1 MGTSDAGRVHEV
13 TRRTIAIG
21 LIADTELPSEIAED
35 LADKLPELLAGQVN
49 ADVQWRVM
57 TRREPLPVRQR
68 PKALIGTVREVLK
81 REHWDLAICITDLPL
96 QVDGRPV
103 VAEASPDQG
112 IGLISLPA
120 LGPARERERARDA
133 IVRLVGELLAGRN
146 DLGRD
151 QGPTFA
157 DTPAHLDVRPQ
168 RSALGVRFVASAAR
182 GTVRLLG
189 GMIRANR
196 PWRLVLGLLS
206 ALTAAVATAAIANLN
221 STVWRV
227 ADAQDTLRLL
237 LLTVASLAGMSIWLI
252 VVHKLWRRPSEH
264 MSREQAA
271 LFNVTTTVTLLIGV
285 GALYVGLFAFNLIAG
300 VLVVAE
306 HPLSSTLG
314 HPVDVGTHL
323 RLAWFV
329 SSVATVGGALGSGL
343 ESNTAVRAAA
353 YRYQAEQT
361 DD

>member
-13 TRRTIAIG
+13 TRRTIVIG
-21 LIADTELPSEIAED
+21 LIADPELPAEIAED

-49 ADVQWRVM
+49 ADVQWRVV
-57 TRREPLPVRQR
+57 TRHEPLPVRQR

-133 IVRLVGELLAGRN
+133 IVRLIGELLAGRN

-157 DTPAHLDVRPQ
+157 DTPAHLAVRPQ
-168 RSALGVRFVASAAR
+168 RSALGVRFVASAA
-182 GTVRLLG
+182 GGNVRLLG

-227 ADAQDTLRLL
+227 ADAQGTLRLL

-264 MSREQAA
+264 MSRQQAA

-285 GALYVGLFAFNLIAG
+285 GTLYVGLFAFNLITG

-343 ESNTAVRAAA
+343 ESNAAVRAAA

>member
-1 MGTSDAGRVHEV
+1 MGTSHAGQVHEV
-13 TRRTIAIG
+13 THRTIAIG
-21 LIADTELPSEIAED
+21 LIADPELPAEIAED
-35 LADKLPELLAGQVN
+35 LADKLPKLLAAQVDS
-49 ADVQWRVM
+49 DVQWRVM
-57 TRREPLPVRQR
+57 FRHEPLPVRQR
-68 PKALIGTVREVLK
+68 PKALIGAIHQILK

-96 QVDGRPV
+96 QVDGSPV

-133 IVRLVGELLAGRN
+133 IVRLIGELLAGRN

-157 DTPAHLDVRPQ
+157 DTPPHLDVRPQ
-168 RSALGVRFVASAAR
+168 RSAVGVRFVAPAAS

-196 PWRLVLGLLS
+196 PWRFVLGLLS

-221 STVWRV
+221 STIWRV
-227 ADAQDTLRLL
+227 ADAQDAPHLL
-237 LLTVASLAGMSIWLI
+237 LLTVASLAGMTIWLI

-264 MSREQAA
+264 MSRQQAA

-285 GALYVGLFAFNLIAG
+285 GTLYVGLFAFNLIGG
-300 VLVVAE
+300 VFVVAAR
-306 HPLSSTLG
+306 PLSSTLG
-314 HPVDVGTHL
+314 HPAGVVTHL

-343 ESNTAVRAAA
+343 ESNAAVRAAA